1 MQCILKIFCKKCNLY
16 FKLNNLS
23 EIWIISETDVL
34 HLAGGLREHFSPNIF
49 FSGTNWTFFP
59 NFSLLW
65 ALRMVTLS
73 KKEQKVVNVID
84 GRTQWQFFLG
94 WLLLLV
100 HCWLNWSNQIG
111 WCVFS
116 FVTNSELFCLPF
128 EEPDT
133 IILIKENSKKNWS
146 QLRLER

>member
-1 MQCILKIFCKKCNLY
+1 MQCIIKFFVKSNL
-16 FKLNNLS
+16 FSKVNNLFG
-23 EIWIISETDVL
+23 IWIISETEVL
-34 HLAGGLREHFSPNIF
+34 HLAGGLMEHFPPNIF
-49 FSGTNWTFFP
+49 LGVLIGLFFLISAR
-59 NFSLLW
+59 FEDGHFVQKRAKSSKCHRW
-65 ALRMVTLS
+65 ADTMTV
-73 KKEQKVVNVID
+73 
-84 GRTQWQFFLG
+84 FLG